1 MGGKGQILRRLIC
14 GCTFL
19 LLVISPWIYASA
31 SWSVQWWLFVLGG
44 VLGLL
49 LLGHVVLSSVGLEV
63 DSGIRSRPP
72 AVAWILLVLG
82 CFAQV
87 QSIRWWDAD
96 LPAHWPFSSIS
107 LQQWALGFPE
117 GGKHDAGWEE
127 AEERV
132 LGGEEGRLAISV
144 EPMTTR
150 GASSSLFLAA
160 LLVWGASVTMGY
172 RKDYPW
178 LLVTLTVLGV
188 LVGAYG
194 LFGAF
199 QRQVPNL
206 LGLVYG
212 RSFSVFVSRNSAGAF
227 LNIALAASLGLSVQR
242 FLRVWESSRGD
253 RPQGNMAS
261 WPWIARFRFRLK
273 QLIEHLD
280 YRAQLAWAC
289 TLFLLFCVPLSLCRG
304 AFLSALAALFGTIA
318 LCWPTEGRRGGV
330 SIAALVTI
338 VLALLLMVF
347 LQVDQSALQR
357 MESIESIDFAQ
368 DQQAGRLYIWGVS
381 WRAALRYGL
390 LGSGLGT
397 FHVAA
402 LPFQSPSSLGW
413 YYHAES
419 MVAEAIVT
427 LGWIGFS
434 LCVAGCIVALLSVLR
449 IYVGKGYREYLPLK
463 VAGLFFLISQFLH
476 ACIDFAWILPG
487 VYIPSCLML
496 GALSG
501 AYLESQQAKEK
512 IIVAQRGALERRRRG
527 KMETARGDVGL
538 IDEVSK
544 GDGQNVG
551 EGRVRRI
558 GMSGIVFG
566 VVSVLSLWV
575 AQSSVG
581 VLSVAEGLE
590 RRMRDGFEYPGKS
603 GEEGRSVAQRE
614 ALIDR
619 WLDGCLS
626 GQRYAGLDGCM
637 ENGTILRLLGQ
648 SIVADLRYALWER
661 RPNAASGEQAW
672 SQTSPVVMRLALEDA
687 STEDR
692 DAVYEALGGAE
703 SMRALSIAERWFRR
717 GQLASP
723 FDWRLVWGR
732 VSTSVQEPIES
743 LEPYLGVLSR
753 VSSHVPGILP
763 SATLLYHRVISE
775 QQRQELWRL
784 GIRVDRRESF
794 SVARVMSGLYA
805 DGQVPLDVF
814 PEDARIL
821 RSLYNEVFTQEAF
834 PLTHRV
840 LGERLMEA
848 SRKLP
853 WTGTRRALWMSEVSR
868 ETGDSVMELE
878 NLELVLQIDRDNVP
892 LLKRVVELLLQRN
905 EEGRAREYMKML
917 TRLVPKDPF
926 VERTEKQLMGGL

>member
-1 MGGKGQILRRLIC
+1 MERGAKRMVGQGQLLWRLVGIC
-14 GCTFL
+14 SLL
-19 LLVISPWIYASA
+19 LLVVSPWIYASA
-31 SWSVQWWLFVLGG
+31 SWSVQWWLFVLGA

-49 LLGHVVLSSVGLEV
+49 LLGNVLGRLAAVAVNFEGGRVVRL
-63 DSGIRSRPP
+63 RPP
-72 AVAWILLVLG
+72 TVAWVLLVLG

-87 QSIRWWDAD
+87 QSVRWWDAD

-107 LQQWALGFPE
+107 LQQWALGFPA
-117 GGKHDAGWEE
+117 GGKHDLRWEE

-132 LGGEEGRLAISV
+132 LGGEEARLAISV

-160 LLVWGASVTMGY
+160 LLVWGASVSFGY

-178 LLVTLTVLGV
+178 LLVVLTVLGV

-199 QRQVPNL
+199 QRQSPNL

-242 FLRVWESSRGD
+242 FLRVWEMSRGD
-253 RPQGNMAS
+253 RPHGNMSS
-261 WPWIARFRFRLK
+261 WPFLARIRFRLK

-280 YRAQLAWAC
+280 YRTQVVWMC
-289 TLFLLFCVPLSLCRG
+289 TLFLVFCVPLSLCRG

-318 LCWPTEGRRGGV
+318 LSWPEGGRRGGV

-338 VLALLLMVF
+338 VFALLLMVF
-347 LQVDQSALQR
+347 LQVDQNALQR
-357 MESIESIDFAQ
+357 MESIESIDFSQ

-381 WRAALRYGL
+381 WRAAMHYGL

-427 LGWIGFS
+427 LGWFGFC
-434 LCVAGCIVALLSVLR
+434 LCIVGCIAALFSVLG

-463 VAGLFFLISQFLH
+463 VAGIFFLISQFLH

-501 AYLESQQAKEK
+501 ACAESQQAREK
-512 IIVAQRGALERRRRG
+512 IREKSLAARRGVFERR
-527 KMETARGDVGL
+527 
-538 IDEVSK
+538 
-544 GDGQNVG
+544 G
-551 EGRVRRI
+551 EGRMDNGGGGIWGSRF
-558 GMSGIVFG
+558 GFAGIVFG
-566 VVSVLSLWV
+566 LVSLLALWNG
-575 AQSSVG
+575 QSAVG
-581 VLSVAEGLE
+581 VMSVAEGVE
-590 RRMRDGFEYPGKS
+590 RRMRDAFEYPGNLGEGS
-603 GEEGRSVAQRE
+603 GVAQRE
-614 ALIDR
+614 SLVDR
-619 WLDGCLS
+619 WLDGCLV
-626 GQRYAGLDGCM
+626 GQSYVGLDGCM
-637 ENGTILRLLGQ
+637 ENGTMLRLLGQ

-687 STEDR
+687 SQGDR
-692 DAVYEALGGAE
+692 GAVYAALGGDE
-703 SMRALSIAERWFRR
+703 SMRALSIAEGWFRR
-717 GQLASP
+717 GQLVSP

-743 LEPYLGVLSR
+743 LKPYLEVLSR

-763 SATLLYHRVISE
+763 SSTLLYHRVISE
-775 QQRQELWRL
+775 QERQELWRQ

-794 SVARVMSGLYA
+794 SVARVMSGMYA
-805 DGQVPLDVF
+805 DGQIPLDVF

-821 RSLYNEVFTQEAF
+821 RSLYNEIFTQESF
-834 PLTHRV
+834 PLTHGV

-848 SRKLP
+848 SQKLP
-853 WTGTRRALWMSEVSR
+853 WTGTRRALWMSEVAR
-868 ETGDSVMELE
+868 ETGDSVLELE
-878 NLELVLQIDRDNVP
+878 NLELVLQLDRDNVP
-892 LLKRVVELLLQRN
+892 LLKRVVELLLERN
-905 EEGRAREYMKML
+905 EEERAREYMKML
-917 TRLVPKDPF
+917 TRLAPKDPF
-926 VERTEKQLMGGL
+926 VERTEKRLMGGL

>member
-1 MGGKGQILRRLIC
+1 MVGQGQILWRLVGIC
-14 GCTFL
+14 SLL
-19 LLVISPWIYASA
+19 LLVVSPWLYASA
-31 SWSVQWWLFVLGG
+31 SWSVQWWLFVLGL

-49 LLGHVVLSSVGLEV
+49 LLGNVVGSSVGLAGNLEGGRV
-63 DSGIRSRPP
+63 VRWRPP
-72 AVAWILLVLG
+72 AVAWVFLVLG

-87 QSIRWWDAD
+87 QSLRWWDAD

-107 LQQWALGFPE
+107 LQQWALGFPA
-117 GGKHDAGWEE
+117 GGKHDSRWEE

-132 LGGEEGRLAISV
+132 LGGEEARLAISV

-150 GASSSLFLAA
+150 GASSSLFLSA
-160 LLVWGASVTMGY
+160 LLVWGGSVSFGY

-178 LLVTLTVLGV
+178 LLVILTVLGV

-253 RPQGNMAS
+253 RPQGNMSS
-261 WPWIARFRFRLK
+261 WPLLARFRFRLK

-280 YRAQLAWAC
+280 YRTQVVWMS
-289 TLFLLFCVPLSLCRG
+289 TLFLVFCVPLSLCRG

-318 LCWPTEGRRGGV
+318 LCWPEGGRRGGV

-347 LQVDQSALQR
+347 LQVDQGALQR
-357 MESIESIDFAQ
+357 MESIESIDFSE

-381 WRAALRYGL
+381 WRAAMRYGL

-419 MVAEAIVT
+419 MVAEAMVT
-427 LGWIGFS
+427 LGWLGFS
-434 LCVAGCIVALLSVLR
+434 LCIAGCIAALFSVLR

-463 VAGLFFLISQFLH
+463 VAGIFFLISQFLH

-501 AYLESQQAKEK
+501 ASVESQQARQK
-512 IIVAQRGALERRRRG
+512 ILDGKRGAMERGR
-527 KMETARGDVGL
+527 K
-538 IDEVSK
+538 
-544 GDGQNVG
+544 
-551 EGRVRRI
+551 GRVDI
-558 GMSGIVFG
+558 GRGEVRGNRPGFAGIGFAL
-566 VVSVLSLWV
+566 VSVLALWMG
-575 AQSSVG
+575 QSAVG

-590 RRMRDGFEYPGKS
+590 RRMRDAFEYPEKS
-603 GEEGRSVAQRE
+603 QEEGSRVERRE
-614 ALIDR
+614 SLVDR
-619 WLDGCLS
+619 WMDGCLA
-626 GQRYAGLDGCM
+626 GQRYGVMAGCM
-637 ENGTILRLLGQ
+637 ENGTMLRLLGQ

-661 RPNAASGEQAW
+661 RPGAASSEQAW

-687 STEDR
+687 GQGDR
-692 DAVYEALGGAE
+692 DAVYAALGGDE

-723 FDWRLVWGR
+723 LDWRLVWGR

-743 LEPYLGVLSR
+743 LEPYCEVLSR

-763 SATLLYHRVISE
+763 SVTLLYHRVISE
-775 QQRQELWRL
+775 QERQELWRQ
-784 GIRVDRRESF
+784 GIRVDRRESLN
-794 SVARVMSGLYA
+794 VARVMSGMYV
-805 DGQVPLDVF
+805 DGQIPLDVF

-821 RSLYNEVFTQEAF
+821 RSLYNEIFTQEAF
-834 PLTHRV
+834 PLTHGV

-848 SRKLP
+848 SQKLP
-853 WTGTRRALWMSEVSR
+853 WTGTRKALWMSEVAR
-868 ETGDSVMELE
+868 ETGDSVVELE
-878 NLELVLQIDRDNVP
+878 NLELVLQLDRDNVP
-892 LLKRVVELLLQRN
+892 LLKRVVELLLERN
-905 EEGRAREYMKML
+905 EGERAREYVKML
-917 TRLVPKDPF
+917 TRLAPKDPF